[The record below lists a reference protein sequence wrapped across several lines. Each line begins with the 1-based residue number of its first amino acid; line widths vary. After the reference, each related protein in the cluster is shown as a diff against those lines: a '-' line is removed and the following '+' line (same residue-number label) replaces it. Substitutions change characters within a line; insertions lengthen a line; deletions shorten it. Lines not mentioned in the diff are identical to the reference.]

1 MRRVMCAA
9 VVAWLATTVSGIAVS
24 PSLAG
29 ERKPHS
35 AKPLSHHAST
45 RQDLRIGLL
54 LAGGPHGAAAD
65 DIAAGLDLALAEAN
79 RTAGGRH
86 LVVVREDGDGGPTDS
101 AARAQALAAA
111 GAADVFVGPATRT
124 ELPALREAAAEV
136 QVPLIVPVSEGALA
150 AQDCSPY
157 VFNLVPA
164 DDRVAGLVGAWI
176 GGGGAGRRPAGK
188 HAYVLVPDDKAARAN
203 VAAFER
209 QFEAAGGEI
218 VGEESVS
225 GSDPEFSAYLA
236 KLRLVGADTMYA
248 PFTGAPAKALAS
260 DFKSLGLETR
270 VTVVG
275 GAAGPAAGSG
285 GIRAVDYVP
294 GLDTP
299 ENQHFRTAFETRF
312 GRAPSPEA
320 ARGYDA
326 GRMIVEALR
335 TAHGQPEQDGGLA
348 TLLAQVSFTGPR
360 GAVRGGALEQ
370 LSVVDGAN
378 PDDKLLGRIAPT
390 SPAPADSCHAP
401 ARS

>member
-1 MRRVMCAA
+1 MRRLICAA
-9 VVAWLATTVSGIAVS
+9 VVAWLAATVSGIAVS

-35 AKPLSHHAST
+35 AKALSHQALT

-54 LAGGPHGAAAD
+54 LAGGPHAAVAD
-65 DIAAGLDLALAEAN
+65 DIAAGLDLALAETN
-79 RTAGGRH
+79 RAAGGRH
-86 LVVVREDGDGGPTDS
+86 LVVVREDGNGGPTDS

-111 GAADVFVGPATRT
+111 GAVDILIGPATRT

-136 QVPLIVPVSEGALA
+136 QLPLIVPVAEGALA
-150 AQDCSPY
+150 PQRCSPY

-164 DDRVAGLVGAWI
+164 DDRVAGLVGAW
-176 GGGGAGRRPAGK
+176 AGRRPAGK
-188 HAYVLVPDDKAARAN
+188 HAYVLVPNDKAARAN

-260 DFKSLGLETR
+260 DFKSLGLDNH

-275 GAAGPAAGSG
+275 AAAGPAAGSD
-285 GIRAVDYVP
+285 GIRAVDYAP

-299 ENQHFRTAFETRF
+299 ENQHFRTAFEKRF
-312 GRAPSPEA
+312 GRPPSPEA

-326 GRMIVEALR
+326 GRMIIEALR
-335 TAHGQPEQDGGLA
+335 TAHGQVEQDGGLSA
-348 TLLAQVSFTGPR
+348 LLAQVSFTGPR
-360 GAVRGGALEQ
+360 GPVRGGILEQ
-370 LSVVDGAN
+370 LAIVGGESAG
-378 PDDKLLGRIAPT
+378 DKLLGRIAPT